1 MGLDYNVADVLQD
14 LAEHLIGNGIV
25 VDPLLR
31 SSKVEANRQ
40 GAERLKTR
48 GTISKECP
56 KQDSPGGGRTLVGRH

>member
-56 KQDSPGGGRTLVGRH
+56 KQDSPGAAGHS

>member
-40 GAERLKTR
+40 GPERLQNAR
-48 GTISKECP
+48 YNFQRVSQAG
-56 KQDSPGGGRTLVGRH
+56 